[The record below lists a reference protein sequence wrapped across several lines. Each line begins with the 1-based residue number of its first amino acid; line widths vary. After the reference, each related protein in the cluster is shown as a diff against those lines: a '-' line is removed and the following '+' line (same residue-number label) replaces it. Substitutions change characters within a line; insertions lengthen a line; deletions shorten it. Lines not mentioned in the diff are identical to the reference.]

1 MISPAQAVDLIRET
15 SPRLA
20 VEDLPLGPD
29 LVGRVLAADVHAA
42 VSLPPFSTSAMD
54 GYAVRA
60 AELGNG
66 PLPIAFRI
74 AAGDAPQ
81 ELPAGSASGIATGAP
96 LPPGADAVV
105 PIEEA
110 EEVDGGLV
118 ATATRPG
125 AHIRP
130 AGGDIEAG
138 GLVAPAG
145 TVLSPSVVAAIAASG
160 VGAVRVSALPRVA
173 VLATGSEL
181 TPPGEPL
188 KPGRIYESNLA
199 SITALAA
206 RAGVEVTVHG
216 VVPDDRA
223 ETERML
229 AKAIESAD
237 VVVSTGGVSVGP
249 HDHVKPALAALGVE
263 EVFWRVAH
271 KPGKPLWFGRAP
283 SGTLVFGLPGN
294 PVSCLVTF
302 ELFVRE
308 ALGAMTGAERRP
320 RPVARLAAPVR
331 KLASREHA
339 VRCRLVPGPEGM
351 ELHPDNVQDSHLIVH
366 AASADAIA
374 LVPTGKG
381 DAEAGTLLEYLP
393 L

>member
-20 VEDLPLGPD
+20 VEDLPVGPD

-223 ETERML
+223 
-229 AKAIESAD
+229 
-237 VVVSTGGVSVGP
+237 
-249 HDHVKPALAALGVE
+249 
-263 EVFWRVAH
+263 
-271 KPGKPLWFGRAP
+271 
-283 SGTLVFGLPGN
+283 
-294 PVSCLVTF
+294 
-302 ELFVRE
+302 
-308 ALGAMTGAERRP
+308 
-320 RPVARLAAPVR
+320 
-331 KLASREHA
+331 
-339 VRCRLVPGPEGM
+339 
-351 ELHPDNVQDSHLIVH
+351 
-366 AASADAIA
+366 
-374 LVPTGKG
+374 
-381 DAEAGTLLEYLP
+381 
-393 L
+393 

>member
-1 MISPAQAVDLIRET
+1 
-15 SPRLA
+15 
-20 VEDLPLGPD
+20 
-29 LVGRVLAADVHAA
+29 
-42 VSLPPFSTSAMD
+42 MD

-66 PLPIAFRI
+66 PLPIAFRV

-118 ATATRPG
+118 ATAPRPG

-188 KPGRIYESNLA
+188 EPGRIYESNLA

-216 VVPDDRA
+216 VVPDDRGA
-223 ETERML
+223 TERML
-229 AKAIESAD
+229 AEAIESAD

-263 EVFWRVAH
+263 EIFWRVAH
-271 KPGKPLWFGRAP
+271 KPGKPLWFGARAERDAGLRAAREPRVVPGQLRALRPRGAGRDDRAP
-283 SGTLVFGLPGN
+283 SGARVRSRGWRRRCA
-294 PVSCLVTF
+294 SC
-302 ELFVRE
+302 
-308 ALGAMTGAERRP
+308 
-320 RPVARLAAPVR
+320 
-331 KLASREHA
+331 ASREHA
-339 VRCRLVPGPEGM
+339 VRCRLLPGPDGM

-366 AASADAIA
+366 AAAADAIA
-374 LVPTGKG
+374 LVPTGEG

>member
-1 MISPAQAVDLIRET
+1 MLTPAQAVDLIRET
-15 SPRLA
+15 STRLDA
-20 VEDLPLGPD
+20 EDLPLGPA
-29 LVGRVLAADVHAA
+29 LVGRVLGADVRAA

-60 AELGNG
+60 AELANG
-66 PLPIAFRI
+66 PLPIAFRV

-81 ELPAGSASGIATGAP
+81 ELPEGFASGIATGAP

-118 ATATRPG
+118 ATAARQG
-125 AHIRP
+125 AHIRR

-145 TVLSPSVVAAIAASG
+145 TVLSPSIVAAIAASG

-188 KPGRIYESNLA
+188 KPGRIYESILA

-216 VVPDDRA
+216 VVPDDREA
-223 ETERML
+223 TERML
-229 AKAIESAD
+229 GEAIAAAD

-302 ELFVRE
+302 
-308 ALGAMTGAERRP
+308 
-320 RPVARLAAPVR
+320 
-331 KLASREHA
+331 
-339 VRCRLVPGPEGM
+339 
-351 ELHPDNVQDSHLIVH
+351 
-366 AASADAIA
+366 
-374 LVPTGKG
+374 
-381 DAEAGTLLEYLP
+381 
-393 L
+393 